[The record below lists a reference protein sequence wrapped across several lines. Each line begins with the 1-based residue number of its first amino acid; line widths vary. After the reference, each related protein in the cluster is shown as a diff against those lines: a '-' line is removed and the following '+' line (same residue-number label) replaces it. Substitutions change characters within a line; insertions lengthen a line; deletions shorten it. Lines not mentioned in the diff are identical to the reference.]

1 MIAAEALRTGLIVG
15 PALAAFLGLSFL
27 GTSSCEGDVDSA
39 VTGRAV
45 ALGLLGPP
53 QRPNERRDKAA
64 LVGLYPSEACFA
76 AATLPEICDCSR
88 GVTPRSA
95 PAAR

>member
-1 MIAAEALRTGLIVG
+1 MIAAEALRTGLMVG

-27 GTSSCEGDVDSA
+27 GTSSCEGDFGSA

-64 LVGLYPSEACFA
+64 LAGLYPSDACFA
-76 AATLPEICDCSR
+76 AAMLPEMCDCSC
-88 GVTPRSA
+88 GVTPRSG